1 MRGMEHWLLRPEV
14 REHWRQLQGGWLW
27 CWLSKSQRAMEWKTY
42 FLSTVH
48 MRRWVRVDWS
58 DTLPG
63 ELFILSKTKSSIEI
77 KSNGFFSTRRKSP
90 WTKWGCSSPTPTWSS
105 PWGATERIRLNFTI
119 QRLHH
124 KDSASVWFFLSHFF
138 TIFHERWASQ
148 TQQLQAGSI
157 STSSETCSSSQTLT
171 RERWTH
177 HLLNQS
183 SLSDWH
189 W

>member
-48 MRRWVRVDWS
+48 LRRWVRVDWS

-77 KSNGFFSTRRKSP
+77 KSNGFFATRQKSP

-119 QRLHH
+119 QRLHQ
-124 KDSASVWFFLSHFF
+124 KDSVWFFLSQILFFLHHFSRKVSIANATAASGLDFHFKRNLLFF
-138 TIFHERWASQ
+138 TDTDKRKVNP
-148 TQQLQAGSI
+148 
-157 STSSETCSSSQTLT
+157 SSFKSV
-171 RERWTH
+171 
-177 HLLNQS
+177 
-183 SLSDWH
+183 
-189 W
+189 

>member
-27 CWLSKSQRAMEWKTY
+27 CWLSKSQRAMEWKTN

-48 MRRWVRVDWS
+48 LRRWVRVDWS
-58 DTLPG
+58 DTLSG

-77 KSNGFFSTRRKSP
+77 KSNGFFATRRKSP

-119 QRLHH
+119 QRLHQ
-124 KDSASVWFFLSHFF
+124 KDSASVWFFLSQILFYHFSRKVSIANATAASGLDFHFKRNLLFF
-138 TIFHERWASQ
+138 TDTDKRKVNP
-148 TQQLQAGSI
+148 
-157 STSSETCSSSQTLT
+157 SSFKSV
-171 RERWTH
+171 
-177 HLLNQS
+177 
-183 SLSDWH
+183 
-189 W
+189 